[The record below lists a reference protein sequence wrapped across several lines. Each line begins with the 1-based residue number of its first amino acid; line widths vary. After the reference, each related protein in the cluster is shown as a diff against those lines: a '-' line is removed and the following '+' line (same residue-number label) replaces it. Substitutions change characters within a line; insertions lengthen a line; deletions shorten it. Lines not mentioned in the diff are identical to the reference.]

1 MSDNFNNDYTYDASV
16 QPVQEEKKGMS
27 IASLVL
33 GCVGILAWCLP
44 LLGYPVTIAGIVL
57 GIIGMKKGGKTLAII
72 GIILS
77 AIFLI
82 ATLINSIAGVMLAVQ
97 NF

>member
-1 MSDNFNNDYTYDASV
+1 MSDEMNYNA
-16 QPVQEEKKGMS
+16 PQEEKKGLS

-33 GCVGILAWCLP
+33 GCCGIIAWCLP
-44 LLGYPVTIAGIVL
+44 LFGYPVTIAGIICGCL
-57 GIIGMKKGGKTLAII
+57 GMKKGGKTLAII

-82 ATLINSIAGVMLAVQ
+82 ATLANSIAGVMNVMSSL
-97 NF
+97 NY